1 MSSESWPVCLCCN
14 KENDSV
20 LIVEGL
26 AKTLRAAKCLM
37 KLLNICVKGTTGII
51 NSFPS
56 FVPAVGKIH

>member
-1 MSSESWPVCLCCN
+1 M
-14 KENDSV
+14 